1 MIVAVGCYTRKED
14 HVDGKGTGV
23 RTFRLA
29 GDGTTLLPLDELA
42 SVNPTYL
49 VSGKAANGQTIL
61 FVTNEIA
68 KCEATCTAMTVAA
81 SGKLSLLNRSASP
94 PPDDAERTNEARIV
108 QSHSHVV
115 IRTSESF
122 LVRGGIAVIATEL
135 PRSLL
140 YWTGRWLS
148 GDSRAAKNVSVGA
161 NELALARCCA

>member
-1 MIVAVGCYTRKED
+1 MSQRGLGSQRN
-14 HVDGKGTGV
+14 
-23 RTFRLA
+23 RTN
-29 GDGTTLLPLDELA
+29 TQSE
-42 SVNPTYL
+42 V
-49 VSGKAANGQTIL
+49 
-61 FVTNEIA
+61 
-68 KCEATCTAMTVAA
+68 
-81 SGKLSLLNRSASP
+81 RSASP

-115 IRTSESF
+115 IKTSESF

-161 NELALARCCA
+161 NEVALARCCA

>member
-1 MIVAVGCYTRKED
+1 MVFFSLARLEITDWPSRRTRNQ
-14 HVDGKGTGV
+14 
-23 RTFRLA
+23 FIA
-29 GDGTTLLPLDELA
+29 GDDPDPAGPPARPGLNPGT
-42 SVNPTYL
+42 L
-49 VSGKAANGQTIL
+49 VSQRGLGSQRNR
-61 FVTNEIA
+61 TNSQSE
-68 KCEATCTAMTVAA
+68 V
-81 SGKLSLLNRSASP
+81 RSASP

-161 NELALARCCA
+161 NEVALARCCA